1 MVMLRGGLARE
12 RMLAQLENAPNRRR
26 TAQQILNA
34 SSADFSYNP
43 GASAFSRLR
52 PDGLSVRGAE
62 TGKHLAL
69 GERLAEIRAGFH
81 RSFWVA
87 NTTELFE
94 RLAYYGTSAVLAIY
108 LKEQLHFSSELAGWL
123 LGTFGFVVWFL
134 PVLGGTLADRFGFRR
149 ALLFAYLVM
158 SVGYFLLGSLSA
170 PWMQGLRQALSDKW
184 LVLAILMIPALG
196 PAVVKPCVAGT
207 TARAS
212 TEAVRPYGY
221 SIYYTIVN
229 IGGTLGPV
237 VAWLVRK
244 QLGWGMENVFRVCS
258 LSVFLMFW
266 VTLFFSHEAP
276 AAAGRK
282 VASVAAALRNLVLVL
297 GNFRFMVF
305 LLIFSGYWVVF
316 WQQYIA
322 APLFVR
328 GYISPNAD
336 VDLLLSVDAFTVICF
351 QILVSYL
358 TRRIPAI
365 PAITLGIL
373 ISSSA
378 WVILAVHPTSP
389 ALAQAASSMAGAIF
403 GRSIAIDPAAPMLAL
418 TLVVLALGEITQSP
432 RYYQYVSQLAPPGQ
446 EGLFMGYAFL
456 PIAIG
461 YFIAGVLG
469 GSLLHYF
476 GDVLQRPQQMWWVI
490 TGVGVVTTLLM
501 VIYDRVLGRQPGS
514 PAS

>member
-1 MVMLRGGLARE
+1 MVFRYNRAAPAHVARF
-12 RMLAQLENAPNRRR
+12 PPD
-26 TAQQILNA
+26 A
-34 SSADFSYNP
+34 SGRA
-43 GASAFSRLR
+43 
-52 PDGLSVRGAE
+52 AE
-62 TGKHLAL
+62 TGKRVSL

-81 RSFWVA
+81 RSFWIA

-108 LKEQLHFSSELAGWL
+108 LREQLRFSAELAGWM

-170 PWMQGLRQALSDKW
+170 PWMQSLRVVLGDKW

-212 TEAVRPYGY
+212 TESVRPLGY

-244 QLGWGMENVFRVCS
+244 QLGWGIENVFRVCS

-266 VTLFFSHEAP
+266 VTLFFFREVP
-276 AAAGRK
+276 AAAEQK
-282 VASVAAALRNLVLVL
+282 VASIGAALRNLVLVL
-297 GNFRFMVF
+297 GNGRFMLF

-336 VDLLLSVDAFTVICF
+336 VDLLLSADAFTVICF

-358 TRRIPAI
+358 TRRIAAI

-373 ISSSA
+373 ISSFS
-378 WVILAVHPTSP
+378 WVILAVHPASP
-389 ALAQAASSMAGAIF
+389 ALAGVASSVASALF
-403 GRSIAIDPAAPMLAL
+403 SRSVTVDPAAPMLVL
-418 TLVVLALGEITQSP
+418 TLMVLALGEITQSP
-432 RYYQYVSQLAPPGQ
+432 RYYEYVSRLAPPGQ

-469 GSLLHYF
+469 GGLLHYF
-476 GDVLQRPQQMWWVI
+476 GEVLHRPQQMWWVI
-490 TGVGVVTTLLM
+490 SGVGILTALLM
-501 VIYDRVLGRQPGS
+501 LVYDRALKPLTDPRS
-514 PAS
+514 S